1 MIENTKLKKFSL
13 NSTAKKTFELN
24 KLKNNLIIFIY
35 PKDNTPG
42 CTLESL
48 DFKKNIVNLK
58 NIKQILS
65 VFQKIVLKVTKNFKI
80 NIISHLSFCLMKILK
95 LSKC

>member
-48 DFKKNIVNLK
+48 DFKKI
-58 NIKQILS
+58 
-65 VFQKIVLKVTKNFKI
+65 
-80 NIISHLSFCLMKILK
+80 
-95 LSKC
+95 